1 MKNLF
6 KQKNKGFTP
15 TPFNKKSVSSHTER
29 GFTLVETLIA
39 LAIFSVSILGLMTV
53 LGQGIS
59 DTTYVKKKNTAAY
72 LAQEGIEYI
81 RNIRDTYVLYSADG
95 SVGWDAFKTKLIS
108 SPAKC
113 HIDNGCYFDDQNLG
127 DYSNQEQPIAGIFMI
142 ECGATCASLL
152 YDSSTGKY
160 NYVTG
165 ENSGFIRKINVDL
178 ISGDEL
184 GISSTVFWT
193 QGSGTY
199 YMTFSENLFR
209 WVE

>member
-1 MKNLF
+1 MKNF
-6 KQKNKGFTP
+6 IRQKNK
-15 TPFNKKSVSSHTER
+15 

-53 LGQGIS
+53 LSQGIS
-59 DTTYVKKKNTAAY
+59 DTTYAKRKNIATY
-72 LAQEGIEYI
+72 LAQEGIEYM
-81 RNIRDTYVLYSADG
+81 RNIRDTYVLYSEDG
-95 SVGWDAFKTKLIS
+95 SIGWDAFKTKLIS

-113 HIDNGCYFDDQNLG
+113 HLDNGCYFDDQDLNY
-127 DYSNQEQPIAGIFMI
+127 DNQVQPIAGIYMI

-152 YDSSTGKY
+152 YDSNTGQY

-165 ENSGFIRKINVDL
+165 DNSGFVRKIQVDL

-184 GISSTVFWT
+184 GISSTVSWT

-199 YMTFSENLFR
+199 QITFYENLFR